1 MKKLLALV
9 VALVLVMS
17 LATVAS
23 AAEYPT
29 KGISVICPWGAGG
42 GTDACLRAFCLALEK
57 QLGCN
62 PLTIFG
68 NGETMPTITTLV
80 QVLFASLQQYNHG
93 ITLNDAYDIF
103 DEYLA
108 DGNTMT
114 DFLPVLI
121 EVYKVSGLIKTEDTG
136 LKN

>member
-1 MKKLLALV
+1 MMYVDFSAGNKDYKLRLNTRNIV
-9 VALVLVMS
+9 
-17 LATVAS
+17 T
-23 AAEYPT
+23 
-29 KGISVICPWGAGG
+29 
-42 GTDACLRAFCLALEK
+42 LEK

-68 NGETMPTITTLV
+68 NGETMPTVTTLV

-121 EVYKVSGLIKTEDTG
+121 EVYKVSGLIKTEG
-136 LKN
+136 ISEKN